1 MFMKTCYAIIE
12 LRSFYDGETKISLV
26 VDDTGSQ
33 YFSFSSRD
41 GARAWIRKLAD
52 QKHYH
57 RDNYITR
64 STYAVT
70 EVGSENFYDA
80 YKCTWG
86 ASPERYLLGI

>member
-1 MFMKTCYAIIE
+1 MKACYAIIE
-12 LRSFYDGETKISLV
+12 TRSFYGGKTKISLV

-41 GARAWIRKLAD
+41 EARAWIRKLAD
-52 QKHYH
+52 QKPYH
-57 RDNYITR
+57 RKHYINR
-64 STYAVT
+64 STYAIT